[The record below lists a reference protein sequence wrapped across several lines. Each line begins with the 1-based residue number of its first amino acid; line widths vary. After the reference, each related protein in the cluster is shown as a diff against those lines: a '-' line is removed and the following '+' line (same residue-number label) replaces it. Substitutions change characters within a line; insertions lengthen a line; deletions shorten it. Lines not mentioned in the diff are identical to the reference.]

1 MNTVLE
7 GDDTEASLDD
17 NVSPFYVLPS
27 NLRALLMTLFKDAI
41 YGI

>member
-7 GDDTEASLDD
+7 RDDMEVSLDD
-17 NVSPFYVLPS
+17 NVSPFYVLLS
-27 NLRALLMTLFKDAI
+27 NLCALLTTLFKDAI